1 MEATILKSI
10 KIFILCL
17 LLLGVAFVL
26 AFCFEQTQTALW
38 LAFFG
43 VILATVNLGTVGV
56 KDDKKGK
63 SSV

>member
-1 MEATILKSI
+1 MFL
-10 KIFILCL
+10 LCVL
-17 LLLGVAFVL
+17 LVGAAFVL

-38 LAFFG
+38 LAFLG

-56 KDDKKGK
+56 NDKKGK

>member
-1 MEATILKSI
+1 MKSI
-10 KIFILCL
+10 KMFFLCAL
-17 LLLGVAFVL
+17 LVGAAFVL

-43 VILATVNLGTVGV
+43 VIIATVNLGTVGV

>member
-1 MEATILKSI
+1 MKSI

-63 SSV
+63 SNV